1 MNLSIDNHLH
11 QCNADHLS
19 KDWNSPVYAFF
30 HPVPSIDY
38 VGHPPRRVH
47 VFECNAKSCKGR
59 GMNRR
64 HVWRYLDTTDG
75 KSMGNLRCHARV
87 CWGEE
92 VMAGADATK
101 SHHVAREVVGK
112 SLTMPN
118 GSITAM
124 FERVGGKGAVTYLCQ
139 QHTKTEAWYVL
150 ICIPVYMLIRLSV
163 QRLFDGWLKACV
175 PLP

>member
-1 MNLSIDNHLH
+1 
-11 QCNADHLS
+11 
-19 KDWNSPVYAFF
+19 
-30 HPVPSIDY
+30 
-38 VGHPPRRVH
+38 
-47 VFECNAKSCKGR
+47 
-59 GMNRR
+59 MNRR

-75 KSMGNLRCHARV
+75 KSTGNLRCHARV

-101 SHHVAREVVGK
+101 SHHVACEVIGK

-124 FERVGGKGAVTYLCQ
+124 FECVGGKGAVTYSCQ

-150 ICIPVYMLIRLSV
+150 ICIPVHMLIRLSV
-163 QRLFDGWLKACV
+163 RRLFNGWLKACV